1 MFSSSFTAWVKLGG
15 GVTAAVILL
24 LAGWQ
29 VASWRGRALEADRLE
44 ALNAG
49 MAAALKAE
57 ADARRAADRARAED
71 TAEGEQREAE
81 LKARIRDLQEGL
93 DLKPR
98 PECDFPPE
106 VASTLNRAMGHGK

>member
-1 MFSSSFTAWVKLGG
+1 MGWLKLGG
-15 GVTAAVILL
+15 GVTAAVFLL

-49 MAAALKAE
+49 MAAAMQAE
-57 ADARRAADRARAED
+57 ADARRAADQARAAD
-71 TAEGEQREAE
+71 AAEGDKREAE
-81 LKARIRDLQEGL
+81 LEARIRDLQEGL
-93 DLKPR
+93 DIQPR

-106 VASTLNRAMGHGK
+106 VAGTLNRAMGHEK

>member
-1 MFSSSFTAWVKLGG
+1 MFSSLVTWARLGG

-24 LAGWQ
+24 WAGFQ
-29 VASWRGRALEADRLE
+29 VASWRSRALEADRLE
-44 ALNAG
+44 ALNAS
-49 MAAALKAE
+49 MAQALKAE

-81 LKARIRDLQEGL
+81 LEARIRDLQEGL